1 MATDVGC
8 CRELVYGNSGDECG
22 QAGFVVPPMQREEI
36 ANAMERLCVDKELLK
51 QMSENGKRR
60 AGKYYTHELSMNR
73 YRELYLEVTED
84 GRNRI

>member
-1 MATDVGC
+1 MVATDVGC

-51 QMSENGKRR
+51 QMDIELIQG
-60 AGKYYTHELSMNR
+60 YYYGMPMPAEKFEKKFLHISKLQK
-73 YRELYLEVTED
+73 
-84 GRNRI
+84 